1 MDGVDSAF
9 RLRRDSSTIGGLND
23 NKLVKSRKANRLY
36 SFSGHK
42 QMVYLKVSYAQK
54 GEAKFFGARWDLK
67 KKLWYFPGE
76 FLPKELE
83 QFRPSTEG
91 NGLLAKVILDIPF
104 AYRDVAARAGAQ
116 WDTENK
122 VYFFEQS
129 PGDQLPI
136 ELAGFEPK
144 EFSWEEKVQREL
156 NGQSFESFRPE
167 KKIILKPHQLEAV
180 SEILLAYQ
188 QGYPG
193 FLLADDVGLGKTFSA
208 WAAILKILE
217 SSAERRKI
225 LIVCPLGVVANWRSS
240 IRWMGTNQWVEE
252 VVILN
257 YDRLGKIFETKP
269 RKGTKKISKRDLA
282 RRGAVSEKFD
292 LILFDESHA
301 LKNLSALRS
310 KFAIK
315 LYESAKMI
323 FWLSATA
330 GQNPLELGY
339 LLPILA
345 KRTGDRALTTK
356 DFEQWCARNLPGVA
370 KGAYGAWAWTGDK
383 EDEDQI
389 RQLLFDPDQEGVK
402 AALRRRPFDLIG
414 WPEVNRIVHCVEF
427 DGRAKDLY
435 RLAWEEFKKALD
447 GTESLSRQRAALV
460 QNEAVIRFRQKSSLL
475 KVEDTIELCQ
485 ELLDNDRQVAISCEF
500 LATMDA
506 MEEALAKRKI
516 VHARID
522 GQRTKTSQSK
532 ESERLRYQRGE
543 TRVIL
548 FNVAEGISLH
558 EGETNHGGNN
568 VPRCQI
574 DHDLRWSAIQAHQ
587 IDGRSHRDGKFAQVY
602 WVVAKETIDARVA
615 EVLLRKLESMGNL
628 QGDSTKDFEEIFNL
642 IKE

>member
-1 MDGVDSAF
+1 
-9 RLRRDSSTIGGLND
+9 
-23 NKLVKSRKANRLY
+23 
-36 SFSGHK
+36 
-42 QMVYLKVSYAQK
+42 MVYLEVSYAQK
-54 GEAKFFGARWDLK
+54 DEAKLFGARWDLR

-76 FLPKELE
+76 VLPKELE
-83 QFRPSTEG
+83 QFRPATEG
-91 NGLLAKVILDIPF
+91 NGRLAKIILDIPF
-104 AYRDVAARAGAQ
+104 TYRDIAAKAGAR
-116 WDTENK
+116 WDSENK
-122 VYFFEQS
+122 VYFFEKR
-129 PGDQLPI
+129 PGDELPI
-136 ELAGFEPK
+136 ELVGFEPK
-144 EFSWEEKVQREL
+144 EFSWEEKIQRKL
-156 NGQSFESFRPE
+156 NGQSFASVPPQ
-167 KKIILKPHQLEAV
+167 KKITLKPHQLEAV
-180 SEILLAYQ
+180 TEIFLAFKE
-188 QGYPG
+188 GYPG
-193 FLLADDVGLGKTFSA
+193 FLLADDIGLGKTFAA
-208 WAAILKILE
+208 WASILKILE
-217 SSAERRKI
+217 SSEEKRKI
-225 LIVCPLGVVANWRSS
+225 LIVCPLSVVANWRSS

-282 RRGAVSEKFD
+282 RRGAASEKFD
-292 LILFDESHA
+292 VVLFDESHA

-310 KFAIK
+310 KFSIK

-345 KRTGDRALTTK
+345 KKTGDRALTTK
-356 DFEQWCARNLPGVA
+356 DFEQWCAQNLPGVSR
-370 KGAYGAWAWTGDK
+370 GAFGAWAWAGGK
-383 EDEDQI
+383 EDEEAI
-389 RQLLFDPDQEGVK
+389 RQLLFDPDKKGVK
-402 AALRRRPFDLIG
+402 AALRRRPADLIG
-414 WPEVNRIVHCVEF
+414 WPEVNRIVHSVEL
-427 DGRAKDLY
+427 DGKAKHLY

-447 GTESLSRQRAALV
+447 GTGSLSKQRAALV
-460 QNEAVIRFRQKSSLL
+460 QNEAVIRLRQKSSLL

-485 ELLDNDRQVAISCEF
+485 ELLDNGRQVAISCEF

-516 VHARID
+516 EHARID

-543 TRVIL
+543 TQVIL
-548 FNVAEGISLH
+548 FNIAEGISLH
-558 EGETNHGGNN
+558 EGETNNGGNN

-602 WVVAKETIDARVA
+602 WVVAKETIEARVA

-642 IKE
+642 ITE